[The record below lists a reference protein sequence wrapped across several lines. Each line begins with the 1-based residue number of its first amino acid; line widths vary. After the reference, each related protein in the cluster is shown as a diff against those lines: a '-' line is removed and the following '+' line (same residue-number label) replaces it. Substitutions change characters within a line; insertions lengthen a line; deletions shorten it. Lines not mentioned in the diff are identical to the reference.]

1 MREMRNLI
9 CEVRMD
15 FLIELLKVILLGIV
29 EGITEWLPVSSTGH
43 MILVE
48 ELVSLRLSDEFM
60 EMFRVVVQ
68 LGAVL
73 AVVVLYFRKLF
84 PFTKDKS
91 PAERKSCFRLWGM
104 ILIACVPAAVIGVLF
119 DDWLD
124 AHLYNYVT
132 VAVTLIVYGIAFILI
147 EKRNKNRRAVIE
159 TVDEIDAK
167 SAVKIGLFQVLS
179 LIPGTSRSGSTILGG
194 MLCGVSRPAGAEF
207 SFFLAIPVMLGASFL
222 KLLKFG
228 FDFSLWEIIIL
239 AAGTLVA
246 FITSLIA
253 IRFLVS
259 FVRRHSFA
267 VFGYYRIV
275 LGVLVLGY
283 FLIKNGVF
291 A

>member
-1 MREMRNLI
+1 
-9 CEVRMD
+9 MD
-15 FLIELLKVILLGIV
+15 FLIELLKIILIGIV

-48 ELVSLRLSDEFM
+48 ELLSLRLSEDFM

-73 AVVVLYFRKLF
+73 AVVVLYFHKLF
-84 PFTKDKS
+84 PFSPKKS

-104 ILIACVPAAVIGVLF
+104 ILIACVPAAVIGILL

-124 AHLYNYVT
+124 AHLYNYIT
-132 VAVTLIVYGIAFILI
+132 VAVTLIVYGIAFIRI
-147 EKRNKNRRAVIE
+147 EKRNKSRRAAIE
-159 TVDEIDAK
+159 TVDEIDVGT
-167 SAVKIGLFQVLS
+167 AVKIGLFQVLS

-207 SFFLAIPVMLGASFL
+207 SFFLAIPVMAGASFL

-228 FDFSLWEIIIL
+228 FDFSMWEIIIL

-275 LGVLVLGY
+275 LGLLVLGY

>member
-1 MREMRNLI
+1 
-9 CEVRMD
+9 MD

-104 ILIACVPAAVIGVLF
+104 ILIACVPAAVIGVLL

-124 AHLYNYVT
+124 AHLYNYIT

-147 EKRNKNRRAVIE
+147 EKRNKNRRAAIG
-159 TVDEIDAK
+159 TVDEIDAGT
-167 SAVKIGLFQVLS
+167 ALKIGLFQVLS

-228 FDFSLWEIIIL
+228 FAFSMWETIIL

-246 FITSLIA
+246 FITSLVA

>member
-1 MREMRNLI
+1 
-9 CEVRMD
+9 MD
-15 FLIELLKVILLGIV
+15 FLIELLKIILIGIV

-48 ELVSLRLSDEFM
+48 ELLSLRLSEDFM

-73 AVVVLYFRKLF
+73 AVVVLYFHKLF
-84 PFTKDKS
+84 PFSPKKS

-104 ILIACVPAAVIGVLF
+104 ILIACVPAAVIGILL

-124 AHLYNYVT
+124 AHLYNYIT

-147 EKRNKNRRAVIE
+147 EKRNKNRRASIE
-159 TVDEIDAK
+159 TVDEIDAGT
-167 SAVKIGLFQVLS
+167 AVKIGLFQVLS

-275 LGVLVLGY
+275 LGLLVLGY
-283 FLIKNGVF
+283 FLVKNGVF

>member
-1 MREMRNLI
+1 
-9 CEVRMD
+9 MD
-15 FLIELLKVILLGIV
+15 FLIELLKIILIGIV

-48 ELVSLRLSDEFM
+48 ELLSLRLSEDFM

-73 AVVVLYFRKLF
+73 AVVVLYFHKLF
-84 PFTKDKS
+84 PFSPKKS

-104 ILIACVPAAVIGVLF
+104 ILIACVPAAVIGILL

-124 AHLYNYVT
+124 AHLYNYIT
-132 VAVTLIVYGIAFILI
+132 VAVTLIVYGIAFIRI
-147 EKRNKNRRAVIE
+147 EKRNKSRRAAIE
-159 TVDEIDAK
+159 TVDEIDVGT
-167 SAVKIGLFQVLS
+167 AVKIGLFQVLS

-207 SFFLAIPVMLGASFL
+207 SFFLAIPVMAGASFL

-228 FDFSLWEIIIL
+228 FAFSMWEIIIL
-239 AAGTLVA
+239 AAGTFVA

-275 LGVLVLGY
+275 LGLLVLGY

>member
-1 MREMRNLI
+1 
-9 CEVRMD
+9 MD

-104 ILIACVPAAVIGVLF
+104 ILIACVPAAVIGVLL

-124 AHLYNYVT
+124 AHLYNYIT

-147 EKRNKNRRAVIE
+147 EKRNKNRRAAIG
-159 TVDEIDAK
+159 TVDEIDAGT
-167 SAVKIGLFQVLS
+167 ALKIGLFQVLS

-228 FDFSLWEIIIL
+228 FAFSMWEIIIL

-246 FITSLIA
+246 FITSLVA

-275 LGVLVLGY
+275 LGILVLGY
-283 FLIKNGVF
+283 FLVKNGVF

>member
-1 MREMRNLI
+1 
-9 CEVRMD
+9 MD

-104 ILIACVPAAVIGVLF
+104 ILIACVPAAVIGVLL

-147 EKRNKNRRAVIE
+147 EKRNAGRTAVIE
-159 TVDEIDAK
+159 TVDEIDAGT
-167 SAVKIGLFQVLS
+167 AVKIGLFQVLS

-228 FDFSLWEIIIL
+228 FAFSMWEIIIL

-246 FITSLIA
+246 FITSLVA